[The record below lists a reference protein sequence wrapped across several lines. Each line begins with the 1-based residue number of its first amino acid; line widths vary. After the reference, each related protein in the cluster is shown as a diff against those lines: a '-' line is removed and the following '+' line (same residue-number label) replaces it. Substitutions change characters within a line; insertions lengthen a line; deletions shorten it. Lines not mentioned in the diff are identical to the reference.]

1 MFVYLDCV
9 QTAVVTDKAICT
21 CMYRYI
27 LRCRLLHD
35 LHDRGRQ
42 AEAHVNHVATD
53 TEVM

>member
-1 MFVYLDCV
+1 MKRERVIMHMMLV
-9 QTAVVTDKAICT
+9 ACT
-21 CMYRYI
+21 RVCIGYI
-27 LRCRLLHD
+27 LRCRFLHD